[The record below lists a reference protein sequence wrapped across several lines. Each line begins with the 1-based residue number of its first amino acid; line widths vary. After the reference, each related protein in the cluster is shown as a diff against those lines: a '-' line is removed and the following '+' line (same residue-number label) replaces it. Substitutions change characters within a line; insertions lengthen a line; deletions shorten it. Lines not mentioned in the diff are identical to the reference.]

1 MFWWIFATL
10 LSYFIKGLCGFAN
23 TLVFTSILSF
33 TENNRSISPVDLV
46 LGYPT
51 NLILVLKERKSIR
64 WKLCLPLA
72 ALVLLGNIPGIFFL
86 KNMDTEL
93 IKRFFGI
100 VTILLGIEM
109 LFREF
114 YPKKMKQSKLLL
126 IFIGILSGIL
136 CGLYGI
142 GALLSAYIS
151 RVTEDMSS
159 FKANICLVFL
169 IEGTFRIILY
179 TVNGIITPDIVKQA
193 ILVYPAMLLALCLG
207 IFSGKFLRER
217 YIKLFVIVLLII
229 SGFLLI

>member
-51 NLILVLKERKSIR
+51 NLILVLKERKNIR

-72 ALVLLGNIPGIFFL
+72 ALVLLGNLPGIFFL

-193 ILVYPAMLLALCLG
+193 ILLYPAMLLALCLG
-207 IFSGKFLRER
+207 IFSGKFLSER

>member
-51 NLILVLKERKSIR
+51 NLILVLKERKNIR

-72 ALVLLGNIPGIFFL
+72 ALVLLGNLPGIFFL

-114 YPKKMKQSKLLL
+114 YPKKMNQSKLLL

-193 ILVYPAMLLALCLG
+193 ILLYPAMLLALCLG
-207 IFSGKFLRER
+207 IFSGKFLSER